1 MVFFQVLYFTNIL
14 RKCVYRM
21 PTEADDSAKSVGLAL
36 QRVFYDLQFLDKAV
50 GTKKLTKSFGWET
63 LDSFMQHDV
72 QEFLRVLLDKLEVM
86 IITNFQRDIQK
97 SQSATDDKGN
107 FCFVISIKL
116 LKFVK
121 LQQSCCNFKK
131 PTQKSP

>member
-1 MVFFQVLYFTNIL
+1 MLYFTNIL

-63 LDSFMQHDV
+63 GLRISVVSNTKTLEIQYKPDS
-72 QEFLRVLLDKLEVM
+72 
-86 IITNFQRDIQK
+86 
-97 SQSATDDKGN
+97 
-107 FCFVISIKL
+107 
-116 LKFVK
+116 
-121 LQQSCCNFKK
+121 
-131 PTQKSP
+131 

>member
-1 MVFFQVLYFTNIL
+1 MFQVLYFTNIL

-72 QEFLRVLLDKLEVM
+72 QEFLRVLLDKLEVR
-86 IITNFQRDIQK
+86 F
-97 SQSATDDKGN
+97 
-107 FCFVISIKL
+107 KL
-116 LKFVK
+116 LIHFIRHHRAQTCVIVFHD
-121 LQQSCCNFKK
+121 L
-131 PTQKSP
+131 